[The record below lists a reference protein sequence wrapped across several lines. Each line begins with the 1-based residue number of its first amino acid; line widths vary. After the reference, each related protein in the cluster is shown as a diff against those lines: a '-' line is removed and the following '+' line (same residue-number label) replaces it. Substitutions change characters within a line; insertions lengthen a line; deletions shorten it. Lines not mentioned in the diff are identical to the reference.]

1 MGCVSLE
8 YLTNEKCKKWK
19 LLFFG
24 IERNK
29 DRERERRV
37 NVKEEEL
44 YLFKYKL
51 SSATC
56 ECSLL
61 RIILITNLVFVN
73 FGILKPFT
81 CNLQLIVHYFF

>member
-1 MGCVSLE
+1 MKNV
-8 YLTNEKCKKWK
+8 
-19 LLFFG
+19 
-24 IERNK
+24 RNGNYYFLALK
-29 DRERERRV
+29 ETKIERERRV

-51 SSATC
+51 SSPSC

-61 RIILITNLVFVN
+61 RKILITSLVFVN

-81 CNLQLIVHYFF
+81 CNLQLIVSSFLLKLQN